1 VSRAALLSFCS
12 YLYTTDNIIN
22 IATSSV
28 ALSPRFCF
36 AVDLLPSSTPL
47 SLSHHHLHHL
57 PLLLSVQY
65 HQPTSSIMKL
75 QHKNDNAIAALES
88 NLKRLADALAVKEDE
103 FAAEKLELERGE
115 ETLAQLEPLHQLL
128 KTNFRNV
135 EAKKEAL
142 EREISELIR
151 ENERLMARQKAI
163 LPVAKY
169 ETPITQNDDDV
180 EA

>member
-1 VSRAALLSFCS
+1 
-12 YLYTTDNIIN
+12 
-22 IATSSV
+22 
-28 ALSPRFCF
+28 
-36 AVDLLPSSTPL
+36 
-47 SLSHHHLHHL
+47 
-57 PLLLSVQY
+57 
-65 HQPTSSIMKL
+65 MKL